1 MTIFDEIELKKVSK
15 NDVDFLYQMLKE
27 RDETVNVTHHKMP
40 TYEMHKK
47 FVMESNPYDG
57 WYIIL
62 LESKKVGN
70 IWVENNND
78 IGWFIKNEFQH
89 MGIPVRSFQILK
101 KLHKRSIY
109 RGKNNFKN
117 IPSCKLL
124 EKMGFKLKNTS
135 ADGTMLTYELI
146 EN

>member
-1 MTIFDEIELKKVSK
+1 MPIFDAIELKKVSK

-40 TYEMHKK
+40 TYKMHKK

-70 IWVENNND
+70 IWIENNND
-78 IGWFIKNEFQH
+78 IGWFIKKEFQKY
-89 MGIPVRSFQILK
+89 RNTCQIFPNIK
-101 KLHKRSIY
+101 K
-109 RGKNNFKN
+109 
-117 IPSCKLL
+117 
-124 EKMGFKLKNTS
+124 T
-135 ADGTMLTYELI
+135 T
-146 EN
+146 

>member
-1 MTIFDEIELKKVSK
+1 MPIFDAIELKKVSK

-62 LESKKVGN
+62 LESKKVGY
-70 IWVENNND
+70 IWIENNND
-78 IGWFIKNEFQH
+78 IYKSKYSNKKQSYTYSIKKSK
-89 MGIPVRSFQILK
+89 RYSFFKTDRL
-101 KLHKRSIY
+101 LFKRKI
-109 RGKNNFKN
+109 
-117 IPSCKLL
+117 
-124 EKMGFKLKNTS
+124 
-135 ADGTMLTYELI
+135 
-146 EN
+146 